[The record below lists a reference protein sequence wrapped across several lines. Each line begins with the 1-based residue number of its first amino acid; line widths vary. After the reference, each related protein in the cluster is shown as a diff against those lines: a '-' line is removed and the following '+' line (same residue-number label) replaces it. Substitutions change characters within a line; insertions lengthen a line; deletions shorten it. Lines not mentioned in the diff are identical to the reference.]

1 MRIALVDDCPNDLS
15 IMRQFLAEALDTDS
29 VITEF
34 HNGEDFLQHWSADTF
49 DLIVLDI
56 YMEQLTGIE
65 IARVIRETD
74 PNVCLVFATTSNEF
88 ASESYEVNACYYLC
102 KPFLKQQV
110 LAMLDRIGQ
119 QNLEVSRTVL
129 LPNGEKVLLR
139 SIIYADYASHR
150 VTLHCKKDETI
161 TLRVPFQEIEQLLC
175 HYSYFYSPCKGII
188 VNFYEVCGQ
197 SGTVFSM
204 SDGSLIPISRRK
216 SADVLCAYSSFC
228 FDKIRKEMS

>member
-15 IMRQFLAEALDTDS
+15 IMHQFLAEALDTDS

-150 VTLHCKKDETI
+150 VTLHCKKDE
-161 TLRVPFQEIEQLLC
+161 
-175 HYSYFYSPCKGII
+175 
-188 VNFYEVCGQ
+188 VCGQ

>member
-1 MRIALVDDCPNDLS
+1 MRIALVDDCLDDLS
-15 IMRQFLAEALDTDS
+15 IMHQFLAEALDTDS

-65 IARVIRETD
+65 TARDIRETD
-74 PNVCLVFATTSNEF
+74 PNVCLVFASTSNEF
-88 ASESYEVNACYYLC
+88 ASESYEV
-102 KPFLKQQV
+102 
-110 LAMLDRIGQ
+110 
-119 QNLEVSRTVL
+119 SRTVL
-129 LPNGEKVLLR
+129 LPNGKKVLLR

-175 HYSYFYSPCKGII
+175 HYSYFYSPCKGIV

-197 SGTVFSM
+197 PGTVFSM

-228 FDKIRKEMS
+228 FDKIRKEMP

>member
-1 MRIALVDDCPNDLS
+1 
-15 IMRQFLAEALDTDS
+15 
-29 VITEF
+29 
-34 HNGEDFLQHWSADTF
+34 
-49 DLIVLDI
+49 
-56 YMEQLTGIE
+56 
-65 IARVIRETD
+65 
-74 PNVCLVFATTSNEF
+74 
-88 ASESYEVNACYYLC
+88 
-102 KPFLKQQV
+102 
-110 LAMLDRIGQ
+110 MLDRISQ
-119 QNLEVSRTVL
+119 QSLEVSRTVL
-129 LPNGEKVLLR
+129 LPNGKKVLLR

-175 HYSYFYSPCKGII
+175 HYSYFYSPCKGIV

-197 SGTVFSM
+197 PGTVFSM

>member
-15 IMRQFLAEALDTDS
+15 IMHQFLAEALDTDS

-56 YMEQLTGIE
+56 YM
-65 IARVIRETD
+65 
-74 PNVCLVFATTSNEF
+74 
-88 ASESYEVNACYYLC
+88 
-102 KPFLKQQV
+102 
-110 LAMLDRIGQ
+110 
-119 QNLEVSRTVL
+119 
-129 LPNGEKVLLR
+129 
-139 SIIYADYASHR
+139 DYASHR

>member
-1 MRIALVDDCPNDLS
+1 MSNQKEKTTAQAAGMNRAKPYQLVLFPMN
-15 IMRQFLAEALDTDS
+15 
-29 VITEF
+29 
-34 HNGEDFLQHWSADTF
+34 NGATNVYY
-49 DLIVLDI
+49 I
-56 YMEQLTGIE
+56 LT
-65 IARVIRETD
+65 
-74 PNVCLVFATTSNEF
+74 
-88 ASESYEVNACYYLC
+88 
-102 KPFLKQQV
+102 
-110 LAMLDRIGQ
+110 
-119 QNLEVSRTVL
+119 
-129 LPNGEKVLLR
+129 GEKVLLR

>member
-1 MRIALVDDCPNDLS
+1 
-15 IMRQFLAEALDTDS
+15 
-29 VITEF
+29 
-34 HNGEDFLQHWSADTF
+34 
-49 DLIVLDI
+49 
-56 YMEQLTGIE
+56 
-65 IARVIRETD
+65 
-74 PNVCLVFATTSNEF
+74 
-88 ASESYEVNACYYLC
+88 
-102 KPFLKQQV
+102 
-110 LAMLDRIGQ
+110 MLDRIGQ

>member
-1 MRIALVDDCPNDLS
+1 MR
-15 IMRQFLAEALDTDS
+15 
-29 VITEF
+29 
-34 HNGEDFLQHWSADTF
+34 
-49 DLIVLDI
+49 
-56 YMEQLTGIE
+56 

-74 PNVCLVFATTSNEF
+74 PNVCLVFASTSNEF
-88 ASESYEVNACYYLC
+88 ASESYEVNACYYLH

-119 QNLEVSRTVL
+119 QSHEVSRTVL
-129 LPNGEKVLLR
+129 LPNEKKVLLR

-175 HYSYFYSPCKGII
+175 HYSYFYSPCKGIV

-197 SGTVFSM
+197 PGTVFSM

>member
-1 MRIALVDDCPNDLS
+1 MIFGSSGFFLL
-15 IMRQFLAEALDTDS
+15 FLAEALDTDS

-65 IARVIRETD
+65 TARGIRETD

>member
-1 MRIALVDDCPNDLS
+1 MRIALVDDCLDDLS
-15 IMRQFLAEALDTDS
+15 IMHQFLAEALDTDS

-65 IARVIRETD
+65 TARSIRETD
-74 PNVCLVFATTSNEF
+74 PNVCLVFASTSNEF
-88 ASESYEVNACYYLC
+88 ASESYEVNACYYLH

-119 QNLEVSRTVL
+119 QSLEVSRTVL
-129 LPNGEKVLLR
+129 LPNGKRVLLR

-150 VTLHCKKDETI
+150 VTLHCKKMK
-161 TLRVPFQEIEQLLC
+161 R
-175 HYSYFYSPCKGII
+175 SPC
-188 VNFYEVCGQ
+188 VYLFMRLNSFCA
-197 SGTVFSM
+197 T
-204 SDGSLIPISRRK
+204 IPISIVHAK
-216 SADVLCAYSSFC
+216 GLSLIFMKCAVSPVRYFPC
-228 FDKIRKEMS
+228 LMAH

>member
-1 MRIALVDDCPNDLS
+1 MRIALVDDCLDDLS
-15 IMRQFLAEALDTDS
+15 IMHQFLAEALDTDS

-34 HNGEDFLQHWSADTF
+34 HNGEDFLQHCSADHF
-49 DLIVLDI
+49 
-56 YMEQLTGIE
+56 EQLTGIE
-65 IARVIRETD
+65 TARGIRETD
-74 PNVCLVFATTSNEF
+74 PNVCLVFASTSNEF
-88 ASESYEVNACYYLC
+88 ASESYEVNACYYLH

-119 QNLEVSRTVL
+119 QSLEVSRTVL
-129 LPNGEKVLLR
+129 LPNGKKVLLR

-175 HYSYFYSPCKGII
+175 HYSYFYSPCKGIV

-197 SGTVFSM
+197 PGTVFSM
-204 SDGSLIPISRRK
+204 SDVSLVPVRDIH
-216 SADVLCAYSSFC
+216 V
-228 FDKIRKEMS
+228 